1 MTRED
6 EKRLS
11 ELLAKL
17 LVDVAILKKEMEE
30 LKALQKELGT

>member
-1 MTRED
+1 MTHED
-6 EKRLS
+6 EKRLA